1 MLLEMLEGEAAGEQA
16 VDHHGRHHADGGV
29 QDAVEGVA
37 DVGVHRGVEQQD
49 AQHHAAG
56 LHAAHPE
63 DLTQENENDHAHE
76 YQGYQQQGVAAVGV
90 ENQVHPEQSHAQQAA
105 DEGAEETVAAVK
117 PGIFQVAAHAEDG
130 ADTGKGGAA
139 V

>member
-1 MLLEMLEGEAAGEQA
+1 MMLLQVLEGEAARKQA

-29 QDAVEGVA
+29 QNAVEGVA

-63 DLTQENENDHAHE
+63 DLTQENENNHTHKH
-76 YQGYQQQGVAAVGV
+76 QGHQQQGMAAVGV
-90 ENQVHPEQSHAQQAA
+90 EDEVNSEQGHAQ
-105 DEGAEETVAAVK
+105 
-117 PGIFQVAAHAEDG
+117 
-130 ADTGKGGAA
+130 
-139 V
+139 